1 MSGVPTVPCG
11 VVVSGLEVGE
21 SVSGV
26 GVSGTGDVV
35 DGVGVSEL
43 DGVAESA
50 AIIIACSSV
59 DVISDAEAS
68 CASVIVK

>member
-26 GVSGTGDVV
+26 GGDVV